1 MKLFKILLSSIIL
14 CVMLTSCSVN
24 QESIIKSAQAVA
36 DGIETI
42 NVSSSNQKIQL
53 KKGQLNV
60 LFIDIGQGTSVLIE
74 KDGKYL
80 LYDAGDNDKEELMV
94 RILKNYNVKKIDVAI
109 GSHPHADHI
118 GGLDAV
124 IDNFDV
130 KKLYMPKVTTN
141 TKTFE
146 SVLLSAKKKGLKI
159 TSAKAGTPI
168 DFGKDISV
176 EVLGPI
182 KAKYDDLN
190 DYSVV
195 IKLTYKNQSV
205 LLTGDASYESE
216 MDMVKSGE
224 DLSASLLLTPHHGSS
239 SSSSAKLLSAVNPE
253 YTVIQV
259 GAENKYG
266 HPTDKVLKR
275 LQKQQIKVFRNDL
288 QGSVLATTNGEKW
301 EFNTER

>member
-1 MKLFKILLSSIIL
+1 MKLFKILLTSIIL
-14 CVMLTSCSVN
+14 SVLLTSCSVN
-24 QESIIKSAQAVA
+24 QENFIKSAQAVA

-42 NVSSSNQKIQL
+42 NISSSDQKLQF

-60 LFIDIGQGTSVLIE
+60 LFVDVNQASAIILE
-74 KDGKYL
+74 LNGKVML
-80 LYDAGDNDKEELMV
+80 FDAGDNGTEDLMV
-94 RILKNYNVKKIDVAI
+94 RTLKEHNIKKIDVAI

-159 TSAKAGTPI
+159 TSAKAGTTI

-176 EVLGPI
+176 EVLAPI
-182 KAKYDDLN
+182 KSKYDDLN

-195 IKLTYKNQSV
+195 VKLTYKNQSV

-224 DLSASLLLTPHHGSS
+224 NLRASLILQPHHGSS
-239 SSSSAKLLSAVNPE
+239 SSSSQKFISAVNPE

-259 GAENKYG
+259 GANNKYG

-275 LQKQQIKVFRNDL
+275 LEKQKVKVFRNDL
-288 QGSVLATTNGEKW
+288 QGSILATTNGDKW
-301 EFNTER
+301 EFKTER

>member
-1 MKLFKILLSSIIL
+1 MKLFKILLASIIL
-14 CVMLTSCSVN
+14 SVLLTSCSIN
-24 QESIIKSAQAVA
+24 QENFIKSAQAVA

-42 NVSSSNQKIQL
+42 NISSSDQKLQF

-74 KDGKYL
+74 KNGNYL
-80 LYDAGDNDKEELMV
+80 LYDTGDNDKEELMV
-94 RILKNYNVKKIDVAI
+94 RTLKEHNIKKIDVVI
-109 GSHPHADHI
+109 GSHPHAYHI

-124 IDNFDV
+124 IYNFDV
-130 KKLYMPKVTTN
+130 KKIYMPKVTTN

-159 TSAKAGTPI
+159 TSAKAGTTI

-176 EVLGPI
+176 DVLAPI
-182 KAKYDDLN
+182 KSKYDDLN

-195 IKLTYKNQSV
+195 VKLTYKNQSV

-216 MDMVKSGE
+216 MDMTKSGE

-239 SSSSAKLLSAVNPE
+239 SSSSQKMISAVNPD

-259 GAENKYG
+259 GANNKYG

-275 LQKQQIKVFRNDL
+275 LEKQKVKVFRNDL
-288 QGSVLATTNGEKW
+288 QGSILATTNGDKW
-301 EFNTER
+301 EFKTER

>member
-1 MKLFKILLSSIIL
+1 MKLFKILLASIIL
-14 CVMLTSCSVN
+14 SVLLTSCSIN
-24 QESIIKSAQAVA
+24 QENFIKSAQAVA

-42 NVSSSNQKIQL
+42 NISSSDQKLQF

-74 KDGKYL
+74 KNGNYL
-80 LYDAGDNDKEELMV
+80 LYDTGDNDKEELMV
-94 RILKNYNVKKIDVAI
+94 RTLKEHNIKKIDVVI

-159 TSAKAGTPI
+159 TSAKAGTTI

-176 EVLGPI
+176 DVLAPI
-182 KAKYDDLN
+182 KSKYDDLN

-195 IKLTYKNQSV
+195 VKLTYKNQSV

-216 MDMVKSGE
+216 MDMTKSGE

-239 SSSSAKLLSAVNPE
+239 SSSSQKMISAVNPD

-259 GAENKYG
+259 GANNKYG

-275 LQKQQIKVFRNDL
+275 LEKQKVKVFRNDL
-288 QGSVLATTNGEKW
+288 QGSILATTNGDKW
-301 EFNTER
+301 EFKTER

>member
-1 MKLFKILLSSIIL
+1 MKLFKILLTSIIL
-14 CVMLTSCSVN
+14 SVMLTSCSVS
-24 QESIIKSAQAVA
+24 QENFIKSAQAVA

-42 NVSSSNQKIQL
+42 NISSSDQKLQF

-74 KDGKYL
+74 KNGKYL
-80 LYDAGDNDKEELMV
+80 LYDTGDNDKEELMV
-94 RILKNYNVKKIDVAI
+94 RTLKEHNIKKIDVVI

-159 TSAKAGTPI
+159 TSAKAGTTI

-176 EVLGPI
+176 DVVAPI
-182 KAKYDDLN
+182 KSKYDDLN

-195 IKLTYKNQSV
+195 VKLTYKNQSV

-224 DLSASLLLTPHHGSS
+224 DLRAALLLTPHHGSS
-239 SSSSAKLLSAVNPE
+239 SSSSQKMISAVNPE

-259 GAENKYG
+259 GANNKYG

-275 LQKQQIKVFRNDL
+275 LEKQKVKVFRNDL
-288 QGSVLATTNGEKW
+288 QGSILATTNGDKW
-301 EFNTER
+301 EFKTER

>member
-1 MKLFKILLSSIIL
+1 MKLFKILLASIIL
-14 CVMLTSCSVN
+14 SVMLTSCSAN
-24 QESIIKSAQAVA
+24 QEKLIKSAQAVA

-42 NVSSSNQKIQL
+42 NISSSNQKLKL
-53 KKGQLNV
+53 KKGLLNV
-60 LFIDIGQGTSVLIE
+60 LFVDVGQGTSVLVE
-74 KDGKYL
+74 QNGKYL
-80 LYDAGDNDKEELMV
+80 LYDAGDNDQEDLMV
-94 RILKNYNVKKIDVAI
+94 KTLNELNIKKIDVAI

-159 TSAKAGTPI
+159 TSAKAGTSI
-168 DFGKDISV
+168 DFGKDLAV
-176 EVLGPI
+176 EVLAPV
-182 KAKYDDLN
+182 KSKYDDLN

-195 IKLTYKNQSV
+195 VKLTYKKQSV

-216 MDMVKSGE
+216 MDMLKSGM
-224 DLSASLLLTPHHGSS
+224 DLRATLLLQPHHGSNS
-239 SSSSAKLLSAVNPE
+239 SGSAKILSAINPE
-253 YTVIQV
+253 YSVIQV
-259 GAENKYG
+259 GTNNKYG

-275 LQKQQIKVFRNDL
+275 LDKHQIKVFRTDL
-288 QGSVLATTNGEKW
+288 QGSILATTNGDKW
-301 EFNTER
+301 EFKSER

>member
-1 MKLFKILLSSIIL
+1 MKLFKILLTSIIL
-14 CVMLTSCSVN
+14 SVLLTSCSIN
-24 QESIIKSAQAVA
+24 QENFIKSAQAVA

-42 NVSSSNQKIQL
+42 NISSSDQKLQF

-60 LFIDIGQGTSVLIE
+60 LFINIGQGTSVLIE
-74 KDGKYL
+74 KNGNYL
-80 LYDAGDNDKEELMV
+80 LYDTGDNDKEELMV
-94 RILKNYNVKKIDVAI
+94 RTLKEHNIKKIDVVI

-118 GGLDAV
+118 GGLDDV

-159 TSAKAGTPI
+159 TSAKAGTTI

-176 EVLGPI
+176 DVLAPI
-182 KAKYDDLN
+182 KSKYDDLN

-195 IKLTYKNQSV
+195 VKLTYKNQSV

-224 DLSASLLLTPHHGSS
+224 DLRASLLLTPHHGSS
-239 SSSSAKLLSAVNPE
+239 SSSSQKMISAVNPE

-259 GAENKYG
+259 GANNKYG

-275 LQKQQIKVFRNDL
+275 LEKQKVKVFRNDL
-288 QGSVLATTNGEKW
+288 QGSILATTNGDKW
-301 EFNTER
+301 EFKTER